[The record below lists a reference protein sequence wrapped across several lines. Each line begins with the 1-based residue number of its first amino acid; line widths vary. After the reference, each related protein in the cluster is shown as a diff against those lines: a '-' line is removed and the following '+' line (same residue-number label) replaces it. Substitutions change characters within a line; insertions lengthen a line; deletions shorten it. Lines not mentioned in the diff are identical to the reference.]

1 MSEKLCLLVCS
12 YFQREVAAAI
22 EAEGWDDVVV
32 GAFPADCGRP
42 ETGWGKLKRISSAH
56 GEFSQ
61 VDAFGS
67 PCIMNLA
74 NPPAGMENFQLHKIQ
89 QCFHLFADN
98 DQIDDYILNGAYLIT
113 PGWLAGWQKHI
124 KDMGFDEDT
133 APEFFNEFAR
143 QLVLLDTGVDKKTLR
158 QIRELSNFVKLPFE
172 VVPVGLVFL
181 RQMLSKIVREW
192 RSNPGKNLQERRSKL
207 DKENW
212 AGTER
217 FDGALEGSFVALA
230 GRHGDNS

>member
-42 ETGWGKLKRISSAH
+42 ETGWGKLKRISSFH

-67 PCIMNLA
+67 PCILNLKD
-74 NPPAGMENFQLHKIQ
+74 PPAGMENFQLHKIQ
-89 QCFHLFADN
+89 QCFHLFANNDEIDN
-98 DQIDDYILNGAYLIT
+98 YIHNGGYMIT
-113 PGWLAGWQKHI
+113 PGWLSGWQKHI
-124 KDMGFDEDT
+124 KDMGFDKDT

-143 QLVLLDTGVDKKTLR
+143 QLVLLDTGVDERTLQ
-158 QIRELSNFVKLPFE
+158 QIREFSEFVKLPFE
-172 VVPVGLVFL
+172 VVPVGLDFL
-181 RQMLSKIVREW
+181 RQMLAEIVQEW
-192 RSNPGKNLQERRSKL
+192 RANPGKNLQERRSKL
-207 DKENW
+207 EKENW

-217 FDGALEGSFVALA
+217 LGEKIKGSYVALV
-230 GRHGDNS
+230 GR